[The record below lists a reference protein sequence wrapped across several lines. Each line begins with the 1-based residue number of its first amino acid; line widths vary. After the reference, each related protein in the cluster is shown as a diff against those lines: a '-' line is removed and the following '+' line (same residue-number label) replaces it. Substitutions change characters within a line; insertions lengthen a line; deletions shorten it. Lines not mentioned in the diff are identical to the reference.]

1 MTDIIPASENRNQLT
16 TEGLKSMQDLVID
29 GLNSPHS
36 KAMYG
41 KAIDDFLTWRDDQ
54 GGGPFIKAQVYAYK
68 DYLLS
73 STDYAPSTI
82 NLRLSAI
89 RKLASEAADNGIM
102 DPTLAQGV
110 QNVQGVK
117 TSGVRTGNWLTLNQA
132 QRLIRSTDLT
142 TLKGLRDRAILAIMI
157 GAGLRRSEV
166 AKLTM
171 DHIQMREAR
180 WVIVD
185 LVGKRKRVR
194 SIPIP
199 AWAKAAIDDWTTTAN
214 IQEGNIFRSIN
225 KGDNISGPDMTPQAV
240 ADVVKEYAEQC
251 GFEKLAA
258 HDLRRTFA
266 QLADKGGSDLQQ
278 IQLSLGHASVQTT
291 ERYLNKSQDLTS
303 APCDHIHLQLQ

>member
-1 MTDIIPASENRNQLT
+1 MNSIIPTNQNRIQLT
-16 TEGLKSMQDLVID
+16 TDGLKAMQRLVID
-29 GLNSPHS
+29 GLNSKHS

-41 KAIDDFLTWRDDQ
+41 KAIDDFLTWREDN
-54 GGGPFIKAQVYAYK
+54 GGGPFVKAQVQAYK
-68 DYLLS
+68 AHLLEG
-73 STDYAPSTI
+73 TDYAPSTI

-102 DPTLAQGV
+102 DPVLAQGV
-110 QNVQGVK
+110 QHVKGVK

-132 QRLIRSTDLT
+132 QRFIRTPDLT

-166 AKLTM
+166 AKLTF
-171 DHIQMREAR
+171 DHIQMRDAR

-185 LVGKRKRVR
+185 LIGKRKRVR
-194 SIPIP
+194 SVPIP
-199 AWAKAAIDDWTTTAN
+199 AWAKAAVDEWTKTAN
-214 IQEGNIFRSIN
+214 IDEGRIFRSVN
-225 KGDNISGPDMTPQAV
+225 KGDNISGPDLTPQAV
-240 ADVVKEYAEQC
+240 ADVVKEYAAVC
-251 GFEKLAA
+251 GFDNLAA

-291 ERYLNKSQDLTS
+291 ERYLNKSQDLKS
-303 APCDHIHLQLQ
+303 APCDFIHLQLA